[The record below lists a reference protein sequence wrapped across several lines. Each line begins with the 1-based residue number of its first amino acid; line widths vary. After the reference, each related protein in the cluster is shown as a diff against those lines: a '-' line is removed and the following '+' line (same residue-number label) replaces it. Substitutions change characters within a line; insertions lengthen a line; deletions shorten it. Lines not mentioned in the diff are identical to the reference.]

1 MIFFSVI
8 IPLFNKEKYI
18 KTTLESVLQQ
28 TFQDFE
34 IIVINDG
41 STDNSESEVLKF
53 DTSKIKYF
61 KTENKGVSAARNFGI
76 TQAKGNYIAFLDAD
90 DYWYPYFLDE
100 IHTYI
105 HRFPEQKVFSLAL
118 EIEFKNNTFPSV
130 YSITKSGDFE
140 IVNYFDASMKQSVI
154 SISASVFE
162 KSVFEKSG
170 VFNQK
175 YQAGEDTDLWVRI
188 GLLFSVVFIWKIG
201 ARYVYDNQSLS
212 RTRNITTNK
221 AEFKEYKSLEK
232 ENLPLKRFLDYN
244 RFSLAIE
251 SKLNNEQEKFRAFY
265 NDIEQKSLSYKK
277 RVLLHLPAWT
287 LSFLVRIKNNLAYLG
302 FGNSVF
308 K

>member
-18 KTTLESVLQQ
+18 KATLDSVFKQ

-41 STDNSESEVLKF
+41 STDNSENEVLKF
-53 DTSKIKYF
+53 DSSKIRYF

-76 TQAKGNYIAFLDAD
+76 TQAKGKYVAFLDAD

-100 IHTYI
+100 INSYI
-105 HRFPEQKVFSLAL
+105 QRFPEQKVFSLGL
-118 EIEFKNNTFPSV
+118 EIEFKKHTFPSV

-140 IVNYFDASMKQSVI
+140 IVNYFVGSMKQSVI

-162 KSVFEKSG
+162 KSIFEDSG
-170 VFNQK
+170 VFNEK

-221 AEFKEYKSLEK
+221 AEFKEYKLLEDKNLSLK
-232 ENLPLKRFLDYN
+232 KFLDYN

-251 SKLNNEQEKFRAFY
+251 SKLNNEKEKFRIFY
-265 NDIEQKSLSYKK
+265 NDIEQANLSIKK
-277 RVLLHLPAWT
+277 RVLLHLPTWA
-287 LSFLVRIKNNLAYLG
+287 LSLLVTMKNNLAYLG
-302 FGNSVF
+302 LGNSVF

>member
-8 IPLFNKEKYI
+8 IPVFNKEKYI
-18 KTTLESVLQQ
+18 KATLESVLQQ
-28 TFQDFE
+28 TFQGFE

-53 DTSKIKYF
+53 DSSKIKYF
-61 KTENKGVSAARNFGI
+61 KTENKGVSSARNFGI
-76 TQAKGNYIAFLDAD
+76 TQAKGKYIAFLDAD

-100 IHTYI
+100 IYNYI
-105 HRFPEQKVFSLAL
+105 QRFPEQKVFSLGL
-118 EIEFKNNTFPSV
+118 EIEFKNNIFTSV
-130 YSITKSGDFE
+130 YSITKTGNFE

-162 KSVFEKSG
+162 KSIFDESG
-170 VFNQK
+170 VFNEK
-175 YQAGEDTDLWVRI
+175 YQAGEDTDLWIRI
-188 GLLFSVVFIWKIG
+188 GLLFSIVFIWKIG

-251 SKLNNEQEKFRAFY
+251 SKLNNEKERFHTFY
-265 NDIEQKSLSYKK
+265 KEIDLKYLTYKK
-277 RVLLHLPAWT
+277 RILLRLPAFI
-287 LSFLVRIKNNLAYLG
+287 LAVLVKLKNNLAYLG
-302 FGNSVF
+302 LGNSVF